1 MFIVQVFFVSP
12 DGTENM
18 DPRPPFR
25 IRLPKTIKSSTN
37 ALPGNK
43 KAKIS
48 SMSDVPIEDSDSE
61 KEKFVV
67 EAYTPPDPGPY
78 PQDQPRQNSVRF
90 TPTQVLFILLPI
102 CDVPFS
108 CSSMLN
114 FIHIY
119 LFVYY
124 YCFFKGV
131 QPVYDALYH

>member
-1 MFIVQVFFVSP
+1 MSP

-25 IRLPKTIKSSTN
+25 VRLPKTIKSSTN

-43 KAKIS
+43 KAKMS
-48 SMSDVPIEDSDSE
+48 SMSDVPIEDSDKE

-90 TPTQVLFILLPI
+90 TPTQVLYIPSFTLL
-102 CDVPFS
+102 
-108 CSSMLN
+108 
-114 FIHIY
+114 
-119 LFVYY
+119 
-124 YCFFKGV
+124 
-131 QPVYDALYH
+131 